1 MAPSDE
7 AMQLIVQG
15 MVRIE
20 LIEAEATEPF
30 LLAKVQNAELPPSPE
45 LNEDDTTELEAHR
58 RAVLALVA
66 EMLELG
72 HGPRAEQI
80 MQTLNT
86 TEDPIELVYLL
97 GSLLQLDT
105 EKEQSLLEANE
116 RMEAL
121 KLVHEYLQKEVQ
133 VLELRNQIASR
144 AHSEMSREQREY
156 MLRQQLKAI
165 QEELGERSPAAADV
179 DELRDDLADVEL
191 PEEVRK
197 EADREL
203 DRLERLPP
211 ASPDY
216 QMTRTYLELVTELPW
231 SEMTVETI
239 DLNATQAI
247 LDEDHF
253 GLSEV
258 KDRILEHLAVLK
270 LNPEAHSPILCFVG
284 PPGVGKTSLGQSIA
298 RAVGRKFVRISLGGM
313 HDEAELRGH
322 RRTYIGAMPGRIIQ
336 AIRRVGVRNPL
347 IMLDEVEKL
356 GSHFRGDPASALLE
370 ILDPAQ
376 NGTFRDNYLNLPF
389 DLSRVFFI
397 ATSNT
402 LDTVPQPLLDR
413 METIR
418 ISGYTTEEKAEIAK
432 RYLIPNKLQDAG
444 IGAELL
450 TIPDDALKAIITR
463 YTREAGVRQL
473 ERAIGRL
480 ARKQAVSVARGDGKH
495 VTVAVD
501 DLPELLGSESRRPET
516 ARESLPPGVAAGLAW
531 TQAGGDILYVEA
543 RLLPGGSGMKVTGQ
557 LGEVMRESAEA
568 AHTYIWSHCD
578 ELGID
583 RERFESN
590 GLHIHVPAGA
600 VPKDGP
606 SAGVAMVTALASL
619 YGQVPARSDTA
630 MTGEITL
637 SGQVLPVGGVKEKVL
652 AARAAGIQRVIL
664 PAENKADLR
673 EIAEPAREDLEF
685 IMVDNVA
692 DLLGESVPDLA
703 SLVQKLTQ

>member
-1 MAPSDE
+1 MN
-7 AMQLIVQG
+7 G
-15 MVRIE
+15 W
-20 LIEAEATEPF
+20 
-30 LLAKVQNAELPPSPE
+30 
-45 LNEDDTTELEAHR
+45 R
-58 RAVLALVA
+58 R
-66 EMLELG
+66 
-72 HGPRAEQI
+72 
-80 MQTLNT
+80 
-86 TEDPIELVYLL
+86 
-97 GSLLQLDT
+97 
-105 EKEQSLLEANE
+105 
-116 RMEAL
+116 L

-144 AHSEMSREQREY
+144 AHTEMTREQREY

-165 QEELGERSPAAADV
+165 QEELGERSATAADV
-179 DELRDDLADVEL
+179 DELRDQLADVEL

-203 DRLERLPP
+203 DRLERLSP

-231 SEMTVETI
+231 SEMTAETI
-239 DLNATQAI
+239 DLNATQEI

-253 GLSEV
+253 GLREV

-298 RAVGRKFVRISLGGM
+298 RSVGRKFVRISLGGM

-347 IMLDEVEKL
+347 IMLDEVDKL
-356 GSHFRGDPASALLE
+356 GIHFRGDPAAALLE

-397 ATSNT
+397 ATANT

-432 RYLIPNKLQDAG
+432 RVSDPRKFQDSG
-444 IGAELL
+444 IGIDQL
-450 TIPDDALKAIITR
+450 TIPDDTLKAVIMR

-480 ARKQAVSVARGDGKH
+480 ARKQAVAVARGDGKP
-495 VTVAVD
+495 VTVTVK
-501 DLPELLGSESRRPET
+501 DLPDLLGSESRRPET
-516 ARESLPPGVAAGLAW
+516 ARESLPPGVATGLAW

-543 RLLPGGSGMKVTGQ
+543 SLLPGGSGMKLTGQ
-557 LGEVMRESAEA
+557 LGDVMRESAEA
-568 AHTYIWSHCD
+568 AHTYLWSHCD
-578 ELGID
+578 ELGVD
-583 RERFESN
+583 CERFKSS
-590 GLHIHVPAGA
+590 GVHIHVPAGA

-619 YGQVPARSDTA
+619 YGQAPARSDTA

-637 SGQVLPVGGVKEKVL
+637 SGQVLPVGGIKEKVL
-652 AARAAGIQRVIL
+652 AARAAGIRRVIL
-664 PAENKADLR
+664 PVENEADLR
-673 EIAEPAREDLEF
+673 EIPAEAREDLEF
-685 IMVDNVA
+685 IPVDNVA
-692 DLLGESVPDLA
+692 DLLRQAIPDLA
-703 SLVQKLTQ
+703 GRIGKPTK